1 MIRVSIGSVGMG
13 SLGVSDTLVLALSCV
28 AVYSRDIKRGVRNG

>member
-13 SLGVSDTLVLALSCV
+13 SLGVNDTKKSLKKV
-28 AVYSRDIKRGVRNG
+28 AEIVA

>member
-13 SLGVSDTLVLALSCV
+13 SLGVSDTKKSLKKVVEMV
-28 AVYSRDIKRGVRNG
+28 A